1 MASADIYTSS
11 PAIGENGLVV
21 LREPQN
27 LILPQNVVPLVSD
40 SLNAKAVQAIDAV
53 QAALTADELRTLNK
67 HSTGKQ
73 LDSATIVKDR
83 LTKQGLLA

>member
-1 MASADIYTSS
+1 M
-11 PAIGENGLVV
+11 
-21 LREPQN
+21 
-27 LILPQNVVPLVSD
+27 SD

-73 LDSATIVKDR
+73 LDSATIVKDW

>member
-1 MASADIYTSS
+1 M
-11 PAIGENGLVV
+11 
-21 LREPQN
+21 
-27 LILPQNVVPLVSD
+27 SD